1 MMNDPIADML
11 ARIKNAQ
18 AVGKAQV
25 SFPYSKVKCA
35 ILDVLLAEGYIE
47 GYAPDEQKRE
57 ITMVIRYY
65 TGLPVI
71 ERLARVSR
79 CGLRRYSPS
88 RGIGRVRGGL
98 GVSVISTSR
107 GVMSD
112 HQARALGLGG
122 EILCEVC

>member
-1 MMNDPIADML
+1 MMTDPIADML

-18 AVGKAQV
+18 SVGREQV
-25 SFPYSKVKCA
+25 RFPYSKVKCA

-47 GYAPDEQKRE
+47 GYSADAARRE
-57 ITMVIRYY
+57 IAMVIKYY

-71 ERLARVSR
+71 ESLSRVSR
-79 CGLRRYSPS
+79 CGLRKYSPA
-88 RGIGRVRGGL
+88 RELKRVRGGL
-98 GVSVISTSR
+98 GVAVVSTSR

-112 HQARALGLGG
+112 YQARALGLGG

>member
-25 SFPYSKVKCA
+25 AFPYSKVKCA
-35 ILDVLLAEGYIE
+35 ILDVLLAEGFIA
-47 GYAPDEQKRE
+47 GYAADDNKRE
-57 ITMVIRYY
+57 ITMVIKYY

-71 ERLARVSR
+71 EKLSRVSR
-79 CGLRRYSPS
+79 CGLRRYESA
-88 RGIGRVRGGL
+88 RDIKRVRGGL
-98 GVSVISTSR
+98 GVAIVSTSR

-112 HQARALGLGG
+112 HQARSLGLGG